1 MGEPVAINGQSVD
14 YRDEAITY
22 EGYLSLP
29 AANRKRLP
37 CVLLGHDWSGLRD
50 GIRRVADRIAGLGVA
65 CFAFDVYGKGNRGDP
80 RGDNSRLMKPV
91 MDNRTLLR
99 QRLLAAMS
107 HVQSRSEVEPSQ
119 IVAMGYCFGGLCA
132 LDLARAAPPGLIGAI
147 SIHGDLRPPA
157 IGAQAKI
164 EASVLILHGWEDPI
178 APPTDVLAIAKEL
191 TDAGADWQLHAYG
204 HAKHGLAFVGADM
217 PERGIKYD
225 KAASDRSWVA
235 VLNFLGE
242 RMGLPLAAGQR

>member
-91 MDNRTLLR
+91 VDSEAKCNPVDSIGSSTKSRV
-99 QRLLAAMS
+99 S
-107 HVQSRSEVEPSQ
+107 HSERRPSARFPGDKDGSARRNIEP
-119 IVAMGYCFGGLCA
+119 
-132 LDLARAAPPGLIGAI
+132 
-147 SIHGDLRPPA
+147 
-157 IGAQAKI
+157 
-164 EASVLILHGWEDPI
+164 
-178 APPTDVLAIAKEL
+178 
-191 TDAGADWQLHAYG
+191 
-204 HAKHGLAFVGADM
+204 
-217 PERGIKYD
+217 
-225 KAASDRSWVA
+225 
-235 VLNFLGE
+235 
-242 RMGLPLAAGQR
+242 